1 MRQFATVAVAAV
13 LLGGAVRAESQA
25 PTVQQV
31 YDKFA
36 TAVGGRDAAVKVK
49 VKAGQLFWITN
60 SEFDQTRT
68 GHVLIQRK
76 GKGHLSTGWPFAAS
90 DIETYFKAI
99 A

>member
-1 MRQFATVAVAAV
+1 MKQGTYLEAASDFEFKSAK
-13 LLGGAVRAESQA
+13 L
-25 PTVQQV
+25 
-31 YDKFA
+31 
-36 TAVGGRDAAVKVK
+36 VK